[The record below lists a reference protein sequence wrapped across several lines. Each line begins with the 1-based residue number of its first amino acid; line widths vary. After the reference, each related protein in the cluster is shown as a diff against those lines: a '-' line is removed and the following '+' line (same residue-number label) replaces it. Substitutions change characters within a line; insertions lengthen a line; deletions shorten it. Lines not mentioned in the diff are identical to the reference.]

1 VSLLFHG
8 LELTDSCAQLNLP
21 IPGTTDPAAWPDV
34 INKLKESIVSAFD
47 AAIIEREDE
56 VKRGESQKVTVG
68 WNFSTWFL
76 LKVSSYRR
84 FKADTQESLAH
95 SFEGVNLWEDAL
107 IIYEELEASFLQALK
122 DQNLSWFD
130 KLGGTD
136 ENDDSLPILD
146 IGAKRY
152 RDMLTQSA
160 ISVFDFRIYLFACQ
174 CKVLGKLGRVTEIAK
189 RGQWFVASLARRL
202 RENQVSC
209 PAPPS

>member
-1 VSLLFHG
+1 M
-8 LELTDSCAQLNLP
+8 ELQHLVPLKGALP
-21 IPGTTDPAAWPDV
+21 S
-34 INKLKESIVSAFD
+34 SIDLAD
-47 AAIIEREDE
+47 A
-56 VKRGESQKVTVG
+56 
-68 WNFSTWFL
+68 
-76 LKVSSYRR
+76 
-84 FKADTQESLAH
+84 QESLAH

-160 ISVFDFRIYLFACQ
+160 ISVFDFWIYLFACQ

-202 RENQVSC
+202 RENQVSWMSSVELTTVGA
-209 PAPPS
+209 APVLHRELDVQRVHGPGCAVRRVVAR